1 MSASLLIHRN
11 NQQSGPFTEGQVRQ
25 MLAEGSL
32 QPGDMAWREGMAEW
46 RPVAEVLAGAPLAVA
61 AAAPAVAAAGG
72 VKWGLVAGATAVV
85 LALGGVGVWQYQQQ
99 QELAAEQQ
107 RLALA
112 QQKLAEEQA
121 QEQQRKLEEE
131 RRKAEEERQRLEA
144 EKQQA
149 EAEKEALT
157 QKLAEERRQ
166 AEAARQ
172 QAARQQRVYET
183 RQRQRNDVLVNP
195 PPPAYGGYPNQPPPM
210 VCRECGVVQ
219 SVQALTRP
227 GEGSGVGAVA
237 GGVLGG
243 VLGNQ
248 VGRGRG
254 RDAATVVGVLGGAV
268 AGHQIEKSQRTAT
281 YYQITVRFDDGSVR
295 TYTQEAPP
303 PWRQGDRVRSYN
315 GGLIGG

>member
-46 RPVAEVLAGAPLAVA
+46 RPLGEVLAVLPL
-61 AAAPAVAAAGG
+61 AAPAVAVAGG
-72 VKWGLVAGATAVV
+72 AKWGLIAGATVAV
-85 LALGGVGVWQYQQQ
+85 LALAGVGVWQYQQQ

-112 QQKLAEEQA
+112 QQQLAEEQA
-121 QEQQRKLEEE
+121 RAQQRQREEE
-131 RRKAEEERQRLEA
+131 LRQAEAERQRLAA

-149 EAEKEALT
+149 EAEKEALV

-183 RQRQRNDVLVNP
+183 RQRQRQENLVN
-195 PPPAYGGYPNQPPPM
+195 PPPAYGGYPNPPPPV

-219 SVQALTRP
+219 SVQALTRQ

-268 AGHQIEKSQRTAT
+268 AGHQIEKSQRTTT

-295 TYTQEAPP
+295 TFTQEAPP